1 MAISNN
7 MESNHKL
14 LWVIITVIVIIFA
27 IISGYLYYLLL
38 NLQKVTGN
46 EIRFFANNSEKIYR
60 DFNDKIAQFDTNVNQ
75 LDAKYSQL
83 LLDKYKITKY
93 QLNELISLANQSLL
107 LYHDTRGAIK
117 LLNYAKE
124 LVNNSEDANL
134 SVMKYAINHDI
145 TQLTYEINID
155 IAAIITQMDYV
166 YNNVDNLHVFS
177 ENLIENNVLS
187 VNESDNSKWQSFVT
201 QIKKDVAKVI
211 SINKINDSNLD
222 FSSQQESL
230 MKNDIKINLLS
241 AKIALYA
248 KDDRV
253 WKQSLSNV
261 QKSVN
266 TYFNM
271 SNLSVLMLNQIAEL
285 QKLSI
290 SNSNCNI
297 DTTLNA
303 LAKFNLSN

>member
-14 LWVIITVIVIIFA
+14 LWVIITVIVIIFS

-107 LYHDTRGAIK
+107 LYHDTSGAIK

-187 VNESDNSKWQSFVT
+187 VNESDNSKWQSFVK
-201 QIKKDVAKVI
+201 QIKKDLAKVI

-248 KDDRV
+248 KDDKV

-266 TYFNM
+266 NYFNM